1 MVIQPQEKM
10 GKKERKKKICGN
22 KPQRIKKM
30 TIGVYIL
37 IITLNANVLNALTK
51 RPRLIIDKEN
61 QTHIYSVYKIPTL
74 DLGTHTD

>member
-1 MVIQPQEKM
+1 
-10 GKKERKKKICGN
+10 
-22 KPQRIKKM
+22 M

>member
-1 MVIQPQEKM
+1 
-10 GKKERKKKICGN
+10 
-22 KPQRIKKM
+22 M

-74 DLGTHTD
+74 DLGTHTDWKWWDGKRYAMQMESKRKLR